1 MMVDVIRLHPETLLS
16 SFSKIGGFMT
26 FFSAFSGII
35 FFAINSFDWK
45 KKVKALYKDRRKNLQ
60 EDGLIA
66 PDGIEIDRITQL
78 DIE

>member
-1 MMVDVIRLHPETLLS
+1 MVNVIRLDPETIIS
-16 SFSKIGGFMT
+16 SFSKIGGFIT

-45 KKVKALYKDRRKNLQ
+45 KKVKALYKDRRKKLQ

-66 PDGIEIDRITQL
+66 PDGIEIDHIT
-78 DIE
+78 

>member
-1 MMVDVIRLHPETLLS
+1 MVNVIRLDPETIIS
-16 SFSKIGGFMT
+16 SFSKIGGFIT

-45 KKVKALYKDRRKNLQ
+45 KKVKALYKDRRKKLQ

-66 PDGIEIDRITQL
+66 PAGIEIDRIT
-78 DIE
+78 

>member
-1 MMVDVIRLHPETLLS
+1 MVDVIRLHPETIIS

-45 KKVKALYKDRRKNLQ
+45 KKVKALYKDRRKKL
-60 EDGLIA
+60 
-66 PDGIEIDRITQL
+66 
-78 DIE
+78 

>member
-16 SFSKIGGFMT
+16 SLSKIGGFMT

-45 KKVKALYKDRRKNLQ
+45 KKVKAHTRIAGGNSRKM
-60 EDGLIA
+60 A
-66 PDGIEIDRITQL
+66 
-78 DIE
+78 